1 MDVTGGLAQEVAKL
15 PTEIQPVVTNIVQAL
30 MDRVDQ
36 LETKTAQDI
45 SQIADKVIAAL
56 VPQAQALTQ
65 TVNTVADQGLTLI
78 RELMARGV
86 TIQLGSDQNK

>member
-1 MDVTGGLAQEVAKL
+1 MDVTGGAGKQLSDAIGKL
-15 PTEIQPVVTNIVQAL
+15 PAEIQPVFMAL
-30 MDRVDQ
+30 MDRIDQ